1 VTFYRRAVLIAVS
14 AVAVGCA
21 AAAFTHASGT
31 GGGDGLPPVPVPG
44 AQVAAYCRALHA
56 QLPARVDG
64 LPRHDPEPSSYLVA
78 GWGSPWIV
86 LRCGVGRP
94 AVDDD
99 SSTLD
104 GEVNGVAWSYE
115 PQPDGS
121 VRMTTTLRKAYVE
134 VTLPKK
140 YAHDGG
146 ALVDL
151 APAVKRTVPEGI

>member
-1 VTFYRRAVLIAVS
+1 MFFRRATLIAVS

-21 AAAFTHASGT
+21 AAVYTYASGT
-31 GGGDGLPPVPVPG
+31 EGTDGSVAVPVPD

-56 QLPARVDG
+56 QLPAEVDG
-64 LPRHDPEPSSYLVA
+64 LPRRDVGPSSYLIA
-78 GWGSPWIV
+78 GWGSPPIV
-86 LRCGVGRP
+86 LRCGVPRP
-94 AVDDD
+94 AADNDA
-99 SSTLD
+99 STLG
-104 GEVNGVAWSYE
+104 GEVGGVSWSYE

-146 ALVDL
+146 TLADL
-151 APAVKRTVPEGI
+151 APAVRRAVPEGV